1 MKIAFVV
8 QRYGA
13 EVLGGSEFHCRLV
26 AEHLAPRHE
35 VEVLTTCARDYI
47 TWKNE
52 YPEGSD
58 RIRGVTVRRF
68 ANAATRDIQA
78 FNRYSEWIFTHPHS
92 RDDEM
97 AWLKQQGPWCPGLI
111 AYLRG
116 HHQHY
121 DALIFFT
128 YLYAPTVIG
137 IEVMQD
143 KPPYI
148 VVARPEI
155 HGFADLKGKV
165 VAQNDIFSVAAY
177 VFRQVL
183 RFNGLT
189 DKDYTMIGAG
199 NDRQRLA
206 ALTTNRIQATTF
218 SPPTHLMALK
228 AGMKSLG
235 LAKDYT
241 RAANGVGTTVK
252 KIKESRDQVRRFL
265 RILLKTDRWMKSH
278 PKETIDFIMAD
289 YKLDRE
295 TAASSYELLMPTLSD
310 NGQIGDDYIQEI
322 IERWRQ
328 QSGAPAG
335 VSLDRVRDFSIV
347 REAAKE
353 LGVR

>member
-1 MKIAFVV
+1 MRWLQAGCLTMCLTFCLGSPLLVSAQAAEIETIRTAVPTIAMNFMHAGVARKLGIDRQEGFVIEIILMRV
-8 QRYGA
+8 SMAMAALIAGNI
-13 EVLGGSEFHCRLV
+13 
-26 AEHLAPRHE
+26 
-35 VEVLTTCARDYI
+35 DY
-47 TWKNE
+47 NFAFE
-52 YPEGSD
+52 S
-58 RIRGVTVRRF
+58 TV
-68 ANAATRDIQA
+68 NAA
-78 FNRYSEWIFTHPHS
+78 
-92 RDDEM
+92 
-97 AWLKQQGPWCPGLI
+97 LQG
-111 AYLRG
+111 
-116 HHQHY
+116 
-121 DALIFFT
+121 
-128 YLYAPTVIG
+128 APVIG

-143 KPPYI
+143 KPPYM

-165 VAQNDIFSVAAY
+165 VAQNDIFSVAGY

-183 RFNGLT
+183 RANGLT
-189 DKDYTMIGAG
+189 DKDYSMIGAG

-265 RILLKTDRWMKSH
+265 RMLLKTDRWMKSH
-278 PKETIDFIMAD
+278 PKEAIDFIVAD

-335 VSLDRVRDFSIV
+335 VPLDRVRDFSIV
-347 REAAKE
+347 KEAAKE
-353 LGVR
+353 LGIR

>member
-1 MKIAFVV
+1 MAGSLP
-8 QRYGA
+8 RSSHAA
-13 EVLGGSEFHCRLV
+13 EVETIRAAVPTIAMNFMHAGVARKLGIDRQEGF
-26 AEHLAPRHE
+26 
-35 VEVLTTCARDYI
+35 VLEIILMRVSIAMAALIAGNIDY
-47 TWKNE
+47 NFAFE
-52 YPEGSD
+52 S
-58 RIRGVTVRRF
+58 TV
-68 ANAATRDIQA
+68 NAA
-78 FNRYSEWIFTHPHS
+78 
-92 RDDEM
+92 
-97 AWLKQQGPWCPGLI
+97 LQGAPVI
-111 AYLRG
+111 A
-116 HHQHY
+116 
-121 DALIFFT
+121 
-128 YLYAPTVIG
+128 

-143 KPPYI
+143 KPPYM

-155 HGFADLKGKV
+155 QGFADFKGKV
-165 VAQNDIFSVAAY
+165 VGQNDIFSVAAY

-183 RFNGLT
+183 RANGLK

-206 ALTTNRIQATTF
+206 ALTTNRIQGTTF

-252 KIKESRDQVRRFL
+252 KIKESKDQVKRFL
-265 RILLKTDRWMKSH
+265 RMLLKTDRWMKSH
-278 PKETIDFIMAD
+278 PQETIDFIMAD
-289 YKLDRE
+289 YRLDRE

-328 QSGAPAG
+328 QSGAPTG

-347 REAAKE
+347 KEAAKE
-353 LGVR
+353 LGIR